1 MVIEELKNTYFDVT
15 FNLIQTYKWL
25 FYKKLDIN
33 SRKILL
39 QHIDYSNYKSKKS
52 MSIF

>member
-15 FNLIQTYKWL
+15 YNLIQTYKWL
-25 FYKKLDIN
+25 FYKKLGIN

-39 QHIDYSNYKSKKS
+39 QAIDLNYKSKKL
-52 MSIF
+52 